1 MPPSRAFFFHLKNPR
16 TASSGPGPTVTTC
29 IANRSTRGG
38 GGGGLAP
45 RGAGEVV
52 EPPELPVK
60 KAEGG
65 GAARVI
71 GVNADGTL
79 HVVYARGGEEE
90 RCPIQC
96 VSWCRRGASQ
106 PLRVSSLDP
115 LLFDWCTENRYV
127 RYPPRQDLAQQV
139 RVEGAREG
147 SVLVVV
153 WCCVSRVPAAR
164 VSSNAHCC
172 LFVLYCLFARWDRQL
187 YFTEKLVLAHKN
199 ELEPEEDE

>member
-90 RCPIQC
+90 RPGHNC
-96 VSWCRRGASQ
+96 
-106 PLRVSSLDP
+106 
-115 LLFDWCTENRYV
+115 
-127 RYPPRQDLAQQV
+127 
-139 RVEGAREG
+139 
-147 SVLVVV
+147 
-153 WCCVSRVPAAR
+153 
-164 VSSNAHCC
+164 
-172 LFVLYCLFARWDRQL
+172 
-187 YFTEKLVLAHKN
+187 
-199 ELEPEEDE
+199 